1 VTALLGLFY
10 NASSLFAAY
19 AGAFDRM
26 PGKVNLPYFEFAFFV
41 MSSICVSCY
50 LVMIVCAIDLLRL
63 RLRTGQL
70 LAFVLVFEVG
80 YFFAVG
86 SMWREPTVGSS
97 IAAATGIAN
106 GGLMAQFLIL
116 FPVWGPTAMWA
127 SGLLQ
132 PSVGDVRDKP
142 DEAG

>member
-1 VTALLGLFY
+1 
-10 NASSLFAAY
+10 
-19 AGAFDRM
+19 
-26 PGKVNLPYFEFAFFV
+26 
-41 MSSICVSCY
+41 
-50 LVMIVCAIDLLRL
+50 MIVCAIDLLRF
-63 RLRTGQL
+63 RLRTGRL

-106 GGLMAQFLIL
+106 GGLMVQFLIL

-132 PSVGDVRDKP
+132 PSVGEVRAKS